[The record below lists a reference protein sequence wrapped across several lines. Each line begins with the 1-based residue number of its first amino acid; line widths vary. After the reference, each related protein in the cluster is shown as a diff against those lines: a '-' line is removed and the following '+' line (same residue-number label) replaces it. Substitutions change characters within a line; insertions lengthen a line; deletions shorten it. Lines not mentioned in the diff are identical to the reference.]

1 MTTRPGPC
9 EFMPPGNSNPTVARV
24 TPPPTRSA
32 RSLAQPG
39 LAVRGLALLSLAL
52 ASPVLASPV
61 LASPVLADPV
71 LASPVHAAGTPDVA
85 QAQART
91 LSLLSNPAGTM
102 AAMANHLDRD
112 PKNIVLT
119 VETLPITQADVA
131 NVIRTLPVS
140 LASLGV
146 AEIYRRAMDVLVRQ
160 DVMVHNARKLGL
172 DKDPAVIQK
181 AKAAIDRVLADEWL
195 SRQADAAVT
204 EAALHARYD
213 RDIAGKPGP
222 EEVRARLILAATEA
236 EARALIEK
244 ARDGAD
250 FGDLARQFSKDPTA
264 PDGGDLGFVPIE
276 AVAPEVGSA
285 MFALAPGQITPYPV
299 HGLAGYFILRVEGRR
314 QRATPT
320 FDEASDKLAHDLR
333 IEAVKDTTT
342 SLLKEIK
349 FTPGTK
355 PDTPQTR

>member
-9 EFMPPGNSNPTVARV
+9 EIMPSSAPKPTATRVNRAPPALPGGIAQR
-24 TPPPTRSA
+24 R
-32 RSLAQPG
+32 AQPG
-39 LAVRGLALLSLAL
+39 ISVRGLAMLSLAL
-52 ASPVLASPV
+52 ASPVLTIPS
-61 LASPVLADPV
+61 
-71 LASPVHAAGTPDVA
+71 HAAGAPDTA
-85 QAQART
+85 QSLAPT
-91 LSLLSNPAGTM
+91 LSLLSNPAATT

-112 PKNIVLT
+112 PDNVVLT

-140 LASLGV
+140 LASLGP

-160 DVMVHNARKLGL
+160 DVMVLNARKLGL

-181 AKAAIDRVLADEWL
+181 GKAAFERVLADEWL

-222 EEVRARLILAATEA
+222 EEVRARVILTATEA

-244 ARDGAD
+244 AQNGAD
-250 FGDLARQFSKDPTA
+250 FADLARQFSKDPTA
-264 PDGGDLGFVPIE
+264 SDGGDLGFIPIE
-276 AVAPEVGSA
+276 AVSPEVGSA

-299 HGLAGYFILRVEGRR
+299 HGMAGYFILRVEGRR

-320 FDEASDKLAHDLR
+320 FDEARDKLARDLR
-333 IEAVKDTTT
+333 TEAVKDTVT

-349 FTPGTK
+349 FVPGTK
-355 PDTPQTR
+355 PDIPQAR